1 MYGLSSMPRKTA
13 EAIREYNQEY
23 YAKNRET
30 LLSTLNERYHNLDDD
45 FYERQKIASAKWY
58 KERNI
63 REKRL
68 IQRNKNKAINIMV
81 PQELPVKKPPKK
93 PKSSLQLKR
102 GRIAKNLKQI
112 EERAEIFRKKL
123 SIENIYNAP
132 QIENEPATD
141 NSRSDRAIND

>member
-1 MYGLSSMPRKTA
+1 MPRSTP

-30 LLSTLNERYHNLDDD
+30 LLSKLNERYHNLDDN

-68 IQRNKNKAINIMV
+68 IARKLSNGIKMEDINV
-81 PQELPVKKPPKK
+81 LPPSKKPPKK

-102 GRIAKNLKQI
+102 ERIVKNLANI
-112 EERAEIFRKKL
+112 EERARIFREIL
-123 SIENIYNAP
+123 NSQNSIYNAP
-132 QIENEPATD
+132 QIENEPAAD
-141 NSRSDRAIND
+141 NPRSDRPIDD